1 MNASL
6 YVTNCTDL
14 PIGCQQHV
22 PALLEHLQ
30 KLQETRLI
38 IAITVFKNNSWIP
51 YAKYVWALFPRA
63 RQKGIIQN
71 EWRETRL
78 KTKGWNVIR
87 RQVLP
92 WEIWSCLL
100 NELKRSSVCKVAV
113 GCSCYCS
120 RQAIMQAVCARA
132 PLWPPTQCTD
142 IDVVL
147 QVAPSVKTVVLLKQS
162 RLCIGVTDMN
172 LFICT
177 ADQNHSPWTTNFVCI
192 RRPIFCMN

>member
-38 IAITVFKNNSWIP
+38 NAINVFKNNSWIP

-100 NELKRSSVCKVAV
+100 NELRAFICVQ
-113 GCSCYCS
+113 SCCW
-120 RQAIMQAVCARA
+120 
-132 PLWPPTQCTD
+132 L
-142 IDVVL
+142 L
-147 QVAPSVKTVVLLKQS
+147 VLLQPAGHNAGCLCQS
-162 RLCIGVTDMN
+162 TAVAAYPVHRHRCCIASST
-172 LFICT
+172 
-177 ADQNHSPWTTNFVCI
+177 
-192 RRPIFCMN
+192 